1 MSSHTHQ
8 PLKLAHSFHRSEIT
22 ERYDVIVI
30 GSGLGGLCTA
40 AILAKAGKKVL
51 ILERHGTIG
60 GFTQTFTRK
69 GYEWDVGV
77 HYVGEVNKKYS
88 ILRDI
93 FDYVSEGTLKWAEM
107 GDVYDEIIIGG
118 KSYPFRKGKDNL
130 KADLIRW
137 FPTEQKAID
146 QYFNLVNDVA
156 VASRSYYSDRVFSR
170 WLGNITGYFARKK
183 FRKLSDRS
191 TLDVLSSLTANKELI
206 AVLSGQYGDYGM
218 PPADSSFAM
227 HAALVRHYFAGGN
240 YPIGGASSFAKTI
253 GKVIL
258 DHGGKMFIRAAV
270 REVIVKDNKAIGV
283 LMEDG
288 RSIYADQI
296 VSNAGA
302 LNTYKRLIPRNVF
315 EQHKMSQQLTQ
326 LDSSTAHICLY
337 IGIKESPEQLNLGT
351 TNLWIYPHNDHD
363 KAIADF
369 VKDINAPLPVV
380 YISFP
385 SGKDPEWETNFPGR
399 STVEIITCMPYKWFE
414 QWKDERWQK
423 RGEEYEAFKEKLS
436 QRLLAHLYEQRPQL
450 RGKIDYY
457 ELSTPLSTEY
467 FTGYEQGE
475 IYGLNHGPR
484 RFRLDFLRAPT
495 PIRHFYMTGQ
505 DIVTVGIGGA
515 AFSGILTASS
525 MLKKNLVKQIMKNS
539 K

>member
-8 PLKLAHSFHRSEIT
+8 PLKLAHSYNRSEIT
-22 ERYDVIVI
+22 GHFDVLVI

-51 ILERHGTIG
+51 VLEKHGTIG

-93 FDYVSEGTLKWAEM
+93 FDYVSDGRLKWAEM
-107 GDVYDEIIIGG
+107 GDVYDEVIIGG
-118 KSYPFRKGKDNL
+118 SSYPYTKGKDNL
-130 KADLIRW
+130 KADLIKW
-137 FPTEQKAID
+137 FPDEEKAIE
-146 QYFNLVNDVA
+146 QYFNLINEVA
-156 VASRSYYSDRVFSR
+156 VAARSYYSDRVFSK
-170 WLGNITGYFARKK
+170 WLGNIIGFFNRKK
-183 FRKLSDRS
+183 FLKFSDKT
-191 TLDVLSSLTANKELI
+191 TLEVLNSLTSNKELI

-218 PPADSSFAM
+218 PPAESSFAM
-227 HAALVRHYFAGGN
+227 HATLTRHYFAGGN
-240 YPIGGASSFAKTI
+240 YPVGGASSFAKTI

-258 DHGGKMFIRAAV
+258 DNGGTMYIRAAV
-270 REVIVKDNKAIGV
+270 KEIIVKDNKAVGV

-288 RSIYADQI
+288 REIYAGKI

-302 LNTYKRLIPRNVF
+302 LNTYKKLIPKTEF
-315 EQHKMSQQLTQ
+315 GKHGLSPELAQ

-337 IGIKESPEQLNLGT
+337 IGIKESPDELNLGT
-351 TNLWIYPHNDHD
+351 TNLWIYPHADHD

-369 VKDINAPLPVV
+369 MTDINAPLPVV

-385 SGKDPEWETNFPGR
+385 SGKDPEWTANFPGR
-399 STVEIITCMPYKWFE
+399 STVEIITCMPYKWFAKWE
-414 QWKDERWQK
+414 DERWQK
-423 RGEEYEAFKEKLS
+423 RGEEYEAFKEQLS
-436 QRLLAHLYEQRPQL
+436 QRLLAHLYEHRPQL
-450 RGKIDYY
+450 KGKIDYY
-457 ELSTPLSTEY
+457 ELSTPLSTRY

-475 IYGLNHGPR
+475 IYGINHGPK
-484 RFRLDFLRAPT
+484 RFRLDFLRART
-495 PIRHFYMTGQ
+495 PIRNFYLTGQ

-515 AFSGILTASS
+515 AFSGLLTASAI
-525 MLKKNLVKQIMKNS
+525 LKKNLIKQIMK

>member
-1 MSSHTHQ
+1 
-8 PLKLAHSFHRSEIT
+8 LKLAHSYNRSEIT
-22 ERYDVIVI
+22 EHFDVLVI

-51 ILERHGTIG
+51 VLEKHGTIG

-93 FDYVSEGTLKWAEM
+93 FDYVSDHQLKWAEM
-107 GDVYDEIIIGG
+107 QPVYDNIIIG
-118 KSYPFRKGKDNL
+118 KNSYPFVKGKDNL

-137 FPTEQKAID
+137 FPEENKGIE
-146 QYFNLVNDVA
+146 QYFDLITEVA
-156 VASRSYYSDRVFSR
+156 VSAKGFYSDRIFSR
-170 WLGNITGYFARKK
+170 RLGNIMGFFTRRKFLK
-183 FRKLSDRS
+183 HADKTTLEVLRGLTSD
-191 TLDVLSSLTANKELI
+191 KELI

-218 PPADSSFAM
+218 PPAESSFAM
-227 HAALVRHYFAGGN
+227 HATLMRHYFAGGN
-240 YPIGGASSFAKTI
+240 YPVGGASSFAKTI

-258 DHGGKMFIRAAV
+258 DNGGKMFIRAGV
-270 REVIVKDNKAIGV
+270 KELIVKDNKAIGV

-288 RSIYADQI
+288 RSVYADKV
-296 VSNAGA
+296 VSNAGI
-302 LNTYKRLIPRNVF
+302 LNTYKNFIPKEVF
-315 EQHKMSQQLTQ
+315 KKHHLSEQLEA

-337 IGIKESPEQLNLGT
+337 IGIKESPEQLDLGT
-351 TNLWIYPHNDHD
+351 TNLWIYPHADHD

-369 VKDINAPLPVV
+369 LNDINAPLPVV

-385 SGKDPEWETNFPGR
+385 SGKDPEWTANFPGR

-414 QWKDERWQK
+414 KWEDERWQK
-423 RGEEYEAFKEKLS
+423 RGEEYEAFKEQMS
-436 QRLLAHLYEQRPQL
+436 QRLLAHLYEQKPQL
-450 RGKIDYY
+450 KGKIDYY
-457 ELSTPLSTEY
+457 ELSTPISTKH
-467 FTGYEQGE
+467 FTSYEKGE
-475 IYGLNHGPR
+475 IYGINHGPK

-495 PIRHFYMTGQ
+495 PIKNFYLCGQ

-515 AFSGILTASS
+515 AFSGILTASAI
-525 MLKKNLVKQIMKNS
+525 LKKNLIKQIIK